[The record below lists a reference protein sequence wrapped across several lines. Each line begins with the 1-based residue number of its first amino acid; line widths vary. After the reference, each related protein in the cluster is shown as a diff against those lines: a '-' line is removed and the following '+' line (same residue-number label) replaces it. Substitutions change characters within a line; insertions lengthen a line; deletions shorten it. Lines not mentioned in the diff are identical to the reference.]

1 MILTVCASCIKCEL
15 ISWRLGGVCVWGG
28 GVRVYLSVLLGT
40 GSFGVTALSVE
51 GEMPSYP

>member
-1 MILTVCASCIKCEL
+1 MKAWWC
-15 ISWRLGGVCVWGG
+15 VCVGGG